1 MSEFIIILMTLL
13 SMFFPDFENGQNIT
27 IAQPDVTVVNVY
39 EDDLRLRISG
49 NGGSN
54 FETVILR
61 QSNTDAGQLYYID
74 GKTSKWETVATLSGA
89 INDYLL
95 PRWAG
100 HAEYAIYF
108 RCTDEE
114 NNFSF
119 SYPVSFVLA
128 KNATEISMTVDSK
141 KPLKTPRIKMNL
153 FNENKSLSLDV
164 YCDDPDVEGYVLKKK
179 DSSGVYQTID
189 ELELVGYN
197 NYSYHVFE
205 KGKQAYGEYM
215 LFSRRL
221 VLDGVWEYSQPYC
234 FKIKKQ
240 DFK

>member
-1 MSEFIIILMTLL
+1 MSEFIIYLMSLL
-13 SMFFPDFENGQNIT
+13 LLFFPDFENGQNIT
-27 IAQPDVTVVNVY
+27 IAQPDIIVANVY

-49 NGGSN
+49 NGGAN
-54 FETVILR
+54 FETIILR
-61 QSNTDAGQLYYID
+61 QSNTDAGQSYYID
-74 GKTSKWETVATLSGA
+74 GKMSKWETVATLSGA

-100 HAEYAIYF
+100 DTEYAIYF

-119 SYPVSFVLA
+119 SYPVSFVLS
-128 KNATEISMTVDSK
+128 NDATEISMTVDSR

-153 FNENKSLSLDV
+153 FNEHKSLSLDV
-164 YCDDPDVEGYVLKKK
+164 YCDDPDIDGYVLKKK
-179 DSSGVYQTID
+179 DNSGAYQTID
-189 ELELVGYN
+189 ELEVGNN

-221 VLDGVWEYSQPYC
+221 ILDGVVWEYSQPYC
-234 FKIKKQ
+234 FTVTKQ
-240 DFK
+240 DFN